1 MRILLPFLAVFF
13 ISCHHYKIVH
23 GPSRSSS
30 ITGTEFYK
38 TAFPFKWQ
46 QRDSFVVKEI
56 LSGNIPS
63 FLKKFVRIDV
73 RMTDSSTG
81 KKIKATYYVSPDY
94 LSVGTNDD
102 WARINITPNA
112 AQKIAD

>member
-1 MRILLPFLAVFF
+1 MIIYIVYNAKCKHRLFF
-13 ISCHHYKIVH
+13 ITYFLFLFFNVSCRNFKTIQT
-23 GPSRSSS
+23 SERSSF

-81 KKIKATYYVSPDY
+81 KKIKAT
-94 LSVGTNDD
+94 
-102 WARINITPNA
+102 
-112 AQKIAD
+112 